1 MDLLFKLVF
10 LSIAANLA
18 VGFMTNVV
26 GVDPQ
31 YMNANLAFNANDTY
45 DFEQNMGQNI
55 TPSGLVEN
63 KGNALFRIL
72 DMLTIGWFNK
82 FVKTIDSYMFGFV
95 NFIGAIIRPYM
106 QNNAWMWLFGNTG
119 IMKLVMGVVYGLGLF
134 YLWTGRDLTGSR

>member
-18 VGFMTNVV
+18 VGFMINVV
-26 GVDPQ
+26 GVDVT
-31 YMNANLAFNANDTY
+31 NLNDAQFNANDTY
-45 DFEQNMGQNI
+45 NFNQNMGQNI

-82 FVKTIDSYMFGFV
+82 LVKTIDSYMFGFV
-95 NFIGAIIRPYM
+95 NFLGGMMQPYM
-106 QNNAWMWLFGNTG
+106 DNGAWMWLFGTAG
-119 IMKLVMGVVYGLGLF
+119 ILKLVMGVVYGLGLF
-134 YLWTGRDLTGSR
+134 YLWTGRDLTGAR

>member
-18 VGFMTNVV
+18 VGFMINVV
-26 GVDPQ
+26 GVDV
-31 YMNANLAFNANDTY
+31 ANLNGAAFSATDTQS
-45 DFEQNMGQNI
+45 FTQNMGQNV

-82 FVKTIDSYMFGFV
+82 LVKTIDSYMFGFV
-95 NFIGAIIRPYM
+95 NFLGGMIKPYM
-106 QNNAWMWLFGNTG
+106 DFNAWSWLFGTAG
-119 IMKLVMGVVYGLGLF
+119 ILKLVMGIVYGLGLF
-134 YLWTGRDLTGSR
+134 YLWTGRDLTGVR